1 MYKIAIDVGGTNT
14 DAVITNYD
22 GKVIAKVKENTTLDI
37 QSGISKAITSVVN
50 NAKVEPDKIK
60 FAMLGT
66 TQCTNAIVERA
77 KLKPVVS
84 IRLASDSTHA
94 IKQYCSWP
102 KELKSKVESQSFIV
116 DGGYEYD
123 GKEIKPINREQ
134 IINIVKSAPVQ
145 NYAISGVF
153 SPLDKTQELDV
164 KQIILDL
171 EPQANVSLS
180 HEIGSL
186 SLLERENAT
195 ILNSSLQDV
204 IKLVAEGFEKAL
216 VTNGIKNAVPY
227 ICQNDGT
234 IMNLEFATKH
244 PILTISSGPT
254 NSIRGG
260 GYLSGCKD
268 ALIIDI
274 GGTTTDVGAIT
285 KGLARESQGTTKIG
299 GVESNFRMPD
309 MISVGLGGGTIVTV
323 DGENIQVGPE
333 SVGYQIVSK
342 AQCFGGDVLTLSD
355 VAKCLG
361 RTDIGDYDP
370 KIDYELA
377 QKVDEIVNNMIIN
390 AATQM
395 KVDANSVDIILVGG
409 GVPIINPEYFKEDKI
424 QLPEDSEV
432 ANAIGASIA
441 QTSGSYEALIAM
453 KGKDKEEVVQGVIDN
468 ATKLAIDS
476 GADEASI
483 EIVEVS
489 KTPLAYHPEEAYVIK
504 TKVIGDLLF
513 N

>member
-14 DAVITNYD
+14 DAVLTDYD
-22 GKVIAKVKENTTLDI
+22 GNILGKTKQNTTLDI
-37 QSGISKAITSVVN
+37 HSGISKAIEEIVGTANVDVSQV
-50 NAKVEPDKIK
+50 K

-66 TQCTNAIVERA
+66 TQCTNAIVERQ
-77 KLKPVVS
+77 KLKQVVS
-84 IRLASDSTHA
+84 IRLATEATKS
-94 IKQYCSWP
+94 IKQYCDWP
-102 KELKSKVESQSFIV
+102 VDLREKVEAQSYIV

-123 GKEIKPINREQ
+123 GQEISPINKKQ
-134 IINIVKSAPVQ
+134 IEEIVDNATVH

-153 SPLDKTQELDV
+153 SPLDKKQEIEVRD
-164 KQIILDL
+164 IIKNLVPD
-171 EPQANVSLS
+171 ANISLS

-204 IKLVAEGFEKAL
+204 IQL
-216 VTNGIKNAVPY
+216 VTKGFKAALADNGIINATPY

-234 IMNLEFATKH
+234 IMNLQFATTH

-260 GYLSGCKD
+260 GYLSGCKE
-268 ALIIDI
+268 ALIVDI
-274 GGTTTDVGAIT
+274 GGTTTDIGAIT

-323 DGENIQVGPE
+323 EEDNIKIGPQ
-333 SVGYQIVSK
+333 SVGYKIVTEAK
-342 AQCFGGDVLTLSD
+342 CFGGDILTLSD
-355 VAKCLG
+355 IAKTLG
-361 RTDIGDYDP
+361 RTDIGNCNP
-370 KIDYELA
+370 EIDIELA
-377 QKVDEIVNNMIIN
+377 KQIDLKVNQMISD
-390 AATQM
+390 ATTQM
-395 KVDANSVDIILVGG
+395 KVSADGVDIILVGG
-409 GVPIINPEYFKEDKI
+409 GVPIVNPDLFEEDYIKM
-424 QLPEDSEV
+424 PEHSEV

-441 QTSGSYEALIAM
+441 QTSGSYELLTAM
-453 KGKDKEEVVQGVIDN
+453 KGKDKDKVVNNVI
-468 ATKLAIDS
+468 AKASQIAIES
-476 GADEASI
+476 GADKDTI
-483 EIVEVS
+483 EVVEVE

>member
-14 DAVITNYD
+14 DAVITDYN
-22 GKVIAKVKENTTLDI
+22 GNVIAKIKENTTLDI
-37 QSGISKAITSVVN
+37 QSGISKAINSVVKTAQVN
-50 NAKVEPDKIK
+50 PTQIK

-84 IRLASDSTHA
+84 IRLASEATHA
-94 IKQYCSWP
+94 IKQYCNWP
-102 KELKSKVESQSFIV
+102 DDLRRQVEAESYIV

-123 GKEIKPINREQ
+123 GKVIKPINRNQ
-134 IINIVKSAPVQ
+134 IIKIVKSASIQ

-153 SPLDKTQELDV
+153 SPLDKSQELEV
-164 KQIILDL
+164 REIILEL
-171 EPQANVSLS
+171 EPQANISLS

-195 ILNSSLQDV
+195 ILNSSLQNV
-204 IKLVAEGFEKAL
+204 IKLVTKGFESAL
-216 VTNGIKNAVPY
+216 IQNGITNAVAY

-234 IMNLEFATKH
+234 IMNLDFATKH

-260 GYLSGCKD
+260 GYLLGSKD
-268 ALIIDI
+268 ALIVDV
-274 GGTTTDVGAIT
+274 GGTTTDIGAIT

-309 MISVGLGGGTIVTV
+309 MISVGLGGGTIVEIN
-323 DGENIQVGPE
+323 DNEIKVGPE
-333 SVGYQIVSK
+333 SVGYQIISK
-342 AQCFGGDVLTLSD
+342 AQCFGGDTLTLSD
-355 VAKCLG
+355 VAKRLG
-361 RTDIGDYDP
+361 RTKLGTHEPQIS
-370 KIDYELA
+370 YELA
-377 QKVDEIVNNMIIN
+377 LEIDNIVNKMIVD
-390 AATQM
+390 ATTQM
-395 KVDANSVDIILVGG
+395 KIDDSSVDIILVGG
-409 GVPIINPEYFKEDKI
+409 GVSIINPNYFQTDNIK
-424 QLPEDSEV
+424 LPKNSEV

-441 QTSGSYEALIAM
+441 QTSGSYEVLVAM
-453 KGKDKEEVVQGVIDN
+453 KGKDKEKVVEKIIDG
-468 ATKLAIDS
+468 AKQMAINS
-476 GADEASI
+476 GADAHSI
-483 EIVEVS
+483 EVVEVL